1 MGSFNPE
8 KPVRKYHAIR
18 SQKTFKSTLSFA
30 IFPEPFRENGYLW
43 KLPYINRAVR
53 PFECVTL
60 LPLSHSS
67 TLRFFVAAA
76 RRSLALPFLYPFQK
90 LNVFCA
96 SWKSRQ
102 KAPMHCVNHFQS
114 LTNGSEKIRKVPDT
128 FQSVT
133 RFWIQA
139 KNLARLLVVTYYAVL
154 FRIFSSKSFTESLPV
169 FINTMR
175 RDQWSQFVFVHLER
189 YSLIQYFMDK
199 QNSWCILP
207 KIENMTG

>member
-1 MGSFNPE
+1 MLVSIFDSFELRPFEGFQKILIKGSFNPE

-114 LTNGSEKIRKVPDT
+114 LTNGSEKIRKVPYHIRH
-128 FQSVT
+128 FPKRRGLLASS
-133 RFWIQA
+133 
-139 KNLARLLVVTYYAVL
+139 KNSTRLLSCFIYA
-154 FRIFSSKSFTESLPV
+154 I
-169 FINTMR
+169 
-175 RDQWSQFVFVHLER
+175 
-189 YSLIQYFMDK
+189 
-199 QNSWCILP
+199 
-207 KIENMTG
+207 